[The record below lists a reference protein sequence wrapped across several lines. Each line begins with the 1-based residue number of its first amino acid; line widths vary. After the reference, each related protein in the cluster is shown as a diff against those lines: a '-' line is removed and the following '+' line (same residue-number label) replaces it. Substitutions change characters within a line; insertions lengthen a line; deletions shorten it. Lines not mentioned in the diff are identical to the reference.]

1 MRRDIV
7 IPERSIPVLS
17 RQIIAAA
24 LITAGLSAP
33 VLAASDQTASGDY
46 EEVALGRAE
55 FERHCASCHGKDGTG
70 GPRQADML
78 AHKMLTRQ
86 PPDLTVLSRNNGGQ
100 FPEWQVH
107 GIIDGRKAIKAHG
120 SRNMP
125 VWGTRFGKDAAKTPS
140 PLSTETAIDE
150 RILNLIE
157 FLKSIQR

>member
-1 MRRDIV
+1 MPLPYI
-7 IPERSIPVLS
+7 S
-17 RQIIAAA
+17 RLAIAAA
-24 LITAGLSAP
+24 LITIGLNTP
-33 VLAASDQTASGDY
+33 VLAASDQAASGDY

-55 FERHCASCHGKDGTG
+55 FERYCASCHGKDGSG
-70 GPRQADML
+70 GPSQPAML

-107 GIIDGRKAIKAHG
+107 GIIDGRKAVKAHG

-125 VWGTRFGKDAAKTPS
+125 VWGTRFGKEAAKTPS